1 MPPSDGLFWAL
12 VILSAATSMLTAI
25 AGAGG
30 GAVLIG
36 LLALVLPAPAI
47 IPVHGVVQMGS
58 NIGRAYLAW
67 RHIDWYTVAW
77 FVPFGLLGTVLG
89 SLLLIQLPA
98 SLLQL
103 CIGLFLIYLTWGPK
117 LPRLVV
123 SNVGLAAGGLITG
136 FISLFVGASGPVVA
150 AFIKSR
156 FSERMTT
163 VATFAATMSMQHAPK
178 ALVFGLAGFVFQD
191 WLLLIAAM
199 MAAGFIGTWVGL
211 KWLQKISNHRFN
223 QIFRWVI
230 TVLALRLL
238 WVALEPFIPALPS
251 VTA

>member
-1 MPPSDGLFWAL
+1 MPASDWMFWGLVL
-12 VILSAATSMLTAI
+12 LSASTSLLTAI

-30 GAVLIG
+30 GAVLIAM
-36 LLALVLPAPAI
+36 LALVLPAPAI

-58 NIGRAYLAW
+58 NVGRTVLAW
-67 RHIDWYTVAW
+67 RHIDWFTVAW
-77 FVPFGLLGTVLG
+77 FVPFGLLGTTVG
-89 SLLLIQLPA
+89 SLLLVQFPA
-98 SLLQL
+98 PLLQL
-103 CIGLFLIYLTWGPK
+103 CIALFLLYLTWGPK
-117 LPRLVV
+117 LPQLVLGKA
-123 SNVGLAAGGLITG
+123 GLACGGLITG

-156 FSERMTT
+156 FSERITT

-178 ALVFGLAGFVFQD
+178 ALVFGLAGFVFKD

-211 KWLQKISNHRFN
+211 KWLKRISNHRFN

-230 TVLALRLL
+230 TLLALRLL
-238 WVALEPFIPALPS
+238 WVAFDAFIPALS
-251 VTA
+251 GITS